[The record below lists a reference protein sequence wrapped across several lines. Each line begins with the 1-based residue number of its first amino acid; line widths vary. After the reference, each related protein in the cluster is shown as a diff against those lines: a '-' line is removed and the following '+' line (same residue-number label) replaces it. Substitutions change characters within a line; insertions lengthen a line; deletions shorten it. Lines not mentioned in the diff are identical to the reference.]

1 MNDRNEGPDPDG
13 AFRCGAI
20 AIIGRPNVGKST
32 LLNALV
38 GARVSIT
45 SRKPQTTRHRIRGI
59 LTTPDAQFVFV
70 DTPGYQ
76 MEHRSAL
83 NQLMNRGVG
92 QAIGEVDCV
101 LLLIEAGRFLEA
113 DRRLLKLVPP
123 NLPLLLGGK
132 KNNPIPP
139 QKLLP

>member
-45 SRKPQTTRHRIRGI
+45 SRKPQTTRHRVRGI
-59 LTTPDAQFVFV
+59 LTTPDAQFMFV

-76 MEHRSAL
+76 MDPQSAL
-83 NQLMNRGVG
+83 PRLMNRGVG
-92 QAIGEVDCV
+92 QTMGEVDCV
-101 LLLIEAGRFLEA
+101 LLLVGGGRFLEA
-113 DRRLLKLVPP
+113 ARRLLKLVP
-123 NLPLLLGGK
+123 
-132 KNNPIPP
+132 
-139 QKLLP
+139 

>member
-1 MNDRNEGPDPDG
+1 MIDRSEKPDRGSDEEREG
-13 AFRCGAI
+13 AFRGGAI

-83 NQLMNRGVG
+83 TRLMNRGVG
-92 QAIGEVDCV
+92 QAIGETDCV
-101 LLLIEAGRFLEA
+101 VFLLEAGRFLEA

-123 NLPLLLGGK
+123 
-132 KNNPIPP
+132 
-139 QKLLP
+139 